1 MSRKWGRSGRLCSGA
16 FEVVVT
22 LSSRPYGGVIGL
34 CNVNVADVGLTVKD
48 S

>member
-1 MSRKWGRSGRLCSGA
+1 MSRKWGRSGRLRSGA

-22 LSSRPYGGVIGL
+22 LFSRCYGGVIRS